1 MDELQVTVIVH
12 SAKDLQAHKKG
23 DVCLASV
30 VFGHGKDFY
39 TTEVIEGSVP
49 EWNQEA
55 CLSVSSHSHE
65 PIKFKV
71 KEREHTLGTIAV
83 PVAGLSRSR
92 DKSWFP
98 LQPHKRASEAHG
110 SLQLSCW
117 VTTSVRDSNPT
128 SSHVPSRARARL
140 HHSSPIC
147 TPHCEVPGED
157 QTSDGSPPDEKK
169 EERVP
174 EVSGVSP
181 NEGPVQG
188 GQRVVLRGSYLG
200 ESRDDVMQV
209 LVAGVDCTDS
219 LEYFSPSK
227 LAVVAGQ
234 RPAPGSG
241 PVVVQTRTG
250 GVGVSWINFSFV
262 VGKDDAVAERQ
273 GRSNKGE

>member
-117 VTTSVRDSNPT
+117 
-128 SSHVPSRARARL
+128 
-140 HHSSPIC
+140 
-147 TPHCEVPGED
+147 G
-157 QTSDGSPPDEKK
+157 
-169 EERVP
+169 
-174 EVSGVSP
+174 
-181 NEGPVQG
+181 
-188 GQRVVLRGSYLG
+188 
-200 ESRDDVMQV
+200 
-209 LVAGVDCTDS
+209 
-219 LEYFSPSK
+219 
-227 LAVVAGQ
+227 
-234 RPAPGSG
+234 
-241 PVVVQTRTG
+241 
-250 GVGVSWINFSFV
+250 
-262 VGKDDAVAERQ
+262 
-273 GRSNKGE
+273 